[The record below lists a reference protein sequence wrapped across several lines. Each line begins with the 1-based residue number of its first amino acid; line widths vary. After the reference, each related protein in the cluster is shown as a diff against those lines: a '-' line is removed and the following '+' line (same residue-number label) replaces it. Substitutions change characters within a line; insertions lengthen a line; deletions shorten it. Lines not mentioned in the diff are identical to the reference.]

1 MTSQQ
6 NITHGVLVDI
16 FTTGTLITG
25 KPGCGKS
32 ELALSL
38 IARGHQLIA
47 DDAPLFVR
55 DNDNNLW
62 GSCPE
67 LLQGFLASRNLG
79 MLNIRTMFGDQA
91 IKAKTAMQ
99 LIVNLDSRVRGNDE
113 GECGDKEKYREILG
127 IRLPQINIMLT
138 SLCTPEVLIE
148 TAVRNFV
155 LQQQGYNANLD
166 FQGKQYDYQRTHHKS
181 RRDR

>member
-47 DDAPLFVR
+47 DDAPLFYR
-55 DNDNNLW
+55 DNDNKLW

-79 MLNIRTMFGDQA
+79 ILNIRTMFGDQA
-91 IKAKTAMQ
+91 IKAKTAVQ
-99 LIVNLDSRVRGNDE
+99 LIINLDKSNDNH
-113 GECGDKEKYREILG
+113 REILG

-138 SLCTPEVLIE
+138 SLCAPEVLIE
-148 TAVRNFV
+148 TAIRNFV
-155 LQQQGYNANLD
+155 LQQQGYDANLD